1 MPNTHPHTV
10 TLSTGSIL
18 KVFTVL
24 VGLVV
29 LFLVRDIIA
38 ALVVSIILAAALSP
52 AVKFLEAW
60 RIPRWLSILLAYTL
74 AIGVIS
80 LALILIVPP
89 LVDEI
94 VQLTSDF
101 PNYYKQ
107 IRDVIIQYQQLPTVE
122 ELPKIVRDI
131 AGAISTELQ
140 SVAGG
145 LFNALSSIV
154 GGFLQVIFVL
164 VLTFYLLAEPA
175 GLERFIRFLVPLKH
189 EEQALRIL
197 YACQERVA
205 AWLRGQLLLSFLVGL
220 AVFVGLS
227 ILGVRSALV
236 LALIAAITEL
246 VPIIGPI
253 LGAVPAVFLALTQSP
268 LKAGLVVLLFL
279 VVQQLENNLLVPRVM
294 RRATGL
300 DPVVTILAILV
311 GGKLGGIGG
320 MLVAVPLVTILSV
333 FYDDFVRAPVQAVE
347 TPAQELP
354 HEHG

>member
-1 MPNTHPHTV
+1 MQQPHTV

-18 KVFTVL
+18 KVFAIL
-24 VGLVV
+24 VALVV
-29 LFLVRDIIA
+29 LFLIRDILA

-94 VQLTSDF
+94 VQLTADF

-107 IRDVIIQYQQLPTVE
+107 IRDVLISYQQLPTLE
-122 ELPKIVRDI
+122 ELPKIVRDV
-131 AGAISTELQ
+131 AGTISTELQ

-145 LFNALSSIV
+145 LFNALSSLV

-164 VLTFYLLAEPA
+164 VLTYYLLAEPA
-175 GLERFIRFLVPLKH
+175 GLERFIRFLVPKSH

-197 YACQERVA
+197 LACQERVA
-205 AWLRGQLLLSFLVGL
+205 GWLRGQLVLSFLVGL
-220 AVFVGLS
+220 AVYIGLTV
-227 ILGVRSALV
+227 LGVRSALV

-253 LGAVPAVFLALTQSP
+253 LGSVPAVFLALTQSP

-320 MLVAVPLVTILSV
+320 MVVAVPIVTILSV
-333 FYDDFVRAPVQAVE
+333 FYDEFVREPQTTE
-347 TPAQELP
+347 TPAPELP